1 MIVSNLA
8 IVSTWIIRAL
18 GNHEQSREMEDFL
31 STVFPDDP
39 PHRISLTTTVSSFGR
54 ILSGGSRVFRARRI
68 TNVHDLEEQR
78 GRSRSRS
85 RSLGRR
91 RTRRGA
97 EYGAHTHHIV
107 LEEESKTE
115 ELDAELSVPVLER
128 HCGMGLETGSECL
141 TTLSSALKE
150 SMHTS
155 SFTLVESES
164 PLPPSHPSPV
174 YSLPSS
180 GCVCAIEDGA

>member
-1 MIVSNLA
+1 M
-8 IVSTWIIRAL
+8 

-39 PHRISLTTTVSSFGR
+39 PCRFSLTTTVSSCGR
-54 ILSGGSRVFRARRI
+54 VLSRGSRVFRARRL

-97 EYGAHTHHIV
+97 EYGAQTPHHVV
-107 LEEESKTE
+107 LEEESKME
-115 ELDAELSVPVLER
+115 ELDAELPVTVLER
-128 HCGMGLETGSECL
+128 HCGMGFETGSDCL

-155 SFTLVESES
+155 SFTFVGSES

-174 YSLPSS
+174 HSLPSS
-180 GCVCAIEDGA
+180 GCVCAIEDGV